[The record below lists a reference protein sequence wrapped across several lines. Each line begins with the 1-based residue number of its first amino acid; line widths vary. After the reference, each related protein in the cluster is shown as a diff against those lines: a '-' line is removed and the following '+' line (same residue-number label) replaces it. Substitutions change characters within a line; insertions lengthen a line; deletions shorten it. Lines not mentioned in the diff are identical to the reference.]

1 MHTIVD
7 ETVVDKVL
15 DRKKACRD
23 RLFIDTANCSIGC
36 LLTLRI

>member
-1 MHTIVD
+1 MHIIVD

-23 RLFIDTANCSIGC
+23 RLFY
-36 LLTLRI
+36 

>member
-15 DRKKACRD
+15 DRKKPAGTGFLLIQLTV
-23 RLFIDTANCSIGC
+23 RLAVC
-36 LLTLRI
+36 

>member
-7 ETVVDKVL
+7 ETVADKVA

-23 RLFIDTANCSIGC
+23 RLFY
-36 LLTLRI
+36 